1 LLNHRFN
8 TYTDYQQD
16 QSIFASIGNIITQNS
31 HQTVV
36 IHTRDTIEDIYLVEL
51 IEKSRFSYL
60 TLKLASEYGMLRL
73 IDNRI
78 TFELLARDFIIP
90 KRKSV
95 SKHHEQIRTLEN
107 IVGLDK
113 AGMII
118 SPEIGLHENVAVLD
132 FNDKY
137 ANIITRQDISYE
149 NLSSDVV
156 LTKEIETWRDL

>member
-1 LLNHRFN
+1 MLNHRFN
-8 TYTDYQQD
+8 IYTDYQQD

-31 HQTVV
+31 HLTVV

-78 TFELLARDFIIP
+78 TF
-90 KRKSV
+90 V
-95 SKHHEQIRTLEN
+95 
-107 IVGLDK
+107 VGLDK

-118 SPEIGLHENVAVLD
+118 SHEIGLHENVAVLD
-132 FNDKY
+132 FNYEY
-137 ANIITRQDISYE
+137 ANIITRRFID
-149 NLSSDVV
+149 NLPSDEDKVV
-156 LTKEIETWRDL
+156 LTLVQQFLEIPLNCFLFILIQPDI

>member
-1 LLNHRFN
+1 MLNHRF
-8 TYTDYQQD
+8 TIYTDYQQD

-36 IHTRDTIEDIYLVEL
+36 IYTRDTTEDIYLVEL

-78 TFELLARDFIIP
+78 TF
-90 KRKSV
+90 V
-95 SKHHEQIRTLEN
+95 
-107 IVGLDK
+107 VGLDK

-132 FNDKY
+132 FNGEY
-137 ANIITRQDISYE
+137 ANIITRRFID
-149 NLSSDVV
+149 NLPSDEDKVV
-156 LTKEIETWRDL
+156 LTLVQQFLEIPLNCFLFILIQPDI

>member
-1 LLNHRFN
+1 MLNHRFN
-8 TYTDYQQD
+8 IYTDYQQD

-78 TFELLARDFIIP
+78 TF
-90 KRKSV
+90 V
-95 SKHHEQIRTLEN
+95 
-107 IVGLDK
+107 VGMDK

-132 FNDKY
+132 FNDEY
-137 ANIITRQDISYE
+137 ANIITRRFID
-149 NLSSDVV
+149 NLPSDEDKVV
-156 LTKEIETWRDL
+156 LTLVQQFLEIPLNCFLFILIQPDI

>member
-78 TFELLARDFIIP
+78 TF
-90 KRKSV
+90 V
-95 SKHHEQIRTLEN
+95 
-107 IVGLDK
+107 VGLDK

-118 SPEIGLHENVAVLD
+118 SHEIGLHENVAVLD
-132 FNDKY
+132 FNDEY
-137 ANIITRQDISYE
+137 ANIITRRFID
-149 NLSSDVV
+149 NLPSDEDKVV
-156 LTKEIETWRDL
+156 LTLVQQFLEIPLNCFLFILIQPDI

>member
-1 LLNHRFN
+1 MILGYFTLLLFLLNHHFN
-8 TYTDYQQD
+8 IYTDYQQD

-78 TFELLARDFIIP
+78 TF
-90 KRKSV
+90 V
-95 SKHHEQIRTLEN
+95 
-107 IVGLDK
+107 VGMDK

-132 FNDKY
+132 FNDEY
-137 ANIITRQDISYE
+137 ANIITRRFID
-149 NLSSDVV
+149 NLPSDEDKVV
-156 LTKEIETWRDL
+156 LTLVQQFLEIPLNCFLFILIQPDI

>member
-8 TYTDYQQD
+8 IYTDYQQD

-60 TLKLASEYGMLRL
+60 TLKLASEYEMLRL
-73 IDNRI
+73 IDNCI
-78 TFELLARDFIIP
+78 TF
-90 KRKSV
+90 V
-95 SKHHEQIRTLEN
+95 
-107 IVGLDK
+107 VGLDK

-118 SPEIGLHENVAVLD
+118 SHEIGLHENVAVLD
-132 FNDKY
+132 FNDEY
-137 ANIITRQDISYE
+137 ANIITRRFID
-149 NLSSDVV
+149 NLPSDEDKVV
-156 LTKEIETWRDL
+156 LTLVQQFLEIPLNCFLFILIQPDI

>member
-1 LLNHRFN
+1 MILGYFTLLLFLLNHHFN
-8 TYTDYQQD
+8 IYTDYQQD

-78 TFELLARDFIIP
+78 TF
-90 KRKSV
+90 V
-95 SKHHEQIRTLEN
+95 
-107 IVGLDK
+107 VGLDK

-132 FNDKY
+132 FNDEY
-137 ANIITRQDISYE
+137 ANIITRRFID
-149 NLSSDVV
+149 NLPSDEDKVV
-156 LTKEIETWRDL
+156 LTLVQQFLEIPLNCFLFILIQPDI

>member
-1 LLNHRFN
+1 MLNHRFN

-78 TFELLARDFIIP
+78 TF
-90 KRKSV
+90 V
-95 SKHHEQIRTLEN
+95 
-107 IVGLDK
+107 VGLDK

-118 SPEIGLHENVAVLD
+118 SHEIGLHENVAVLD
-132 FNDKY
+132 FNDEY
-137 ANIITRQDISYE
+137 ANIITRRFID
-149 NLSSDVV
+149 NLPSDEDKVV
-156 LTKEIETWRDL
+156 LT

>member
-1 LLNHRFN
+1 MLNHRFN

-16 QSIFASIGNIITQNS
+16 QSIFASIGNINTQNS

-78 TFELLARDFIIP
+78 TF
-90 KRKSV
+90 V
-95 SKHHEQIRTLEN
+95 
-107 IVGLDK
+107 VGLDK

-118 SPEIGLHENVAVLD
+118 SHEIGLHENVAVLD
-132 FNDKY
+132 FNDEY
-137 ANIITRQDISYE
+137 ANIITRRFID
-149 NLSSDVV
+149 NLPSDEDKVV
-156 LTKEIETWRDL
+156 LTLVQQFLEIPLNCFLFILIQPDI

>member
-1 LLNHRFN
+1 MILGYFTLLLFLLNHRFN

-78 TFELLARDFIIP
+78 TF
-90 KRKSV
+90 V
-95 SKHHEQIRTLEN
+95 
-107 IVGLDK
+107 VGLDK

-118 SPEIGLHENVAVLD
+118 SHEIGLHENVAVLD
-132 FNDKY
+132 FNDEY
-137 ANIITRQDISYE
+137 ANIITRRFID
-149 NLSSDVV
+149 NLPSDEDKVV
-156 LTKEIETWRDL
+156 LTLVQQFLEIPLNCFLFILIQPDI

>member
-16 QSIFASIGNIITQNS
+16 QSIFASIGNIITPHS

-78 TFELLARDFIIP
+78 TF
-90 KRKSV
+90 V
-95 SKHHEQIRTLEN
+95 
-107 IVGLDK
+107 VGLDK

-118 SPEIGLHENVAVLD
+118 SHEIGLHENVAVLD
-132 FNDKY
+132 FNDEY
-137 ANIITRQDISYE
+137 ANIITRRFID
-149 NLSSDVV
+149 NLPSDEDKVV
-156 LTKEIETWRDL
+156 LTLVQQFLEIPLNCFLFILIQPDI

>member
-8 TYTDYQQD
+8 IYTDYQQD
-16 QSIFASIGNIITQNS
+16 QSIFASVGDIITPHS

-78 TFELLARDFIIP
+78 TF
-90 KRKSV
+90 V
-95 SKHHEQIRTLEN
+95 
-107 IVGLDK
+107 VGLDK

-118 SPEIGLHENVAVLD
+118 SHEIGLHENVAVLD
-132 FNDKY
+132 FNDEY
-137 ANIITRQDISYE
+137 ANIITRRFID
-149 NLSSDVV
+149 NLPSDEDKVV
-156 LTKEIETWRDL
+156 LTLVQQFLEIPLNCFLFILIQPDI

>member
-1 LLNHRFN
+1 MILGYFTLLLFLLNHHFN
-8 TYTDYQQD
+8 IYTDYQQD

-78 TFELLARDFIIP
+78 TF
-90 KRKSV
+90 V
-95 SKHHEQIRTLEN
+95 
-107 IVGLDK
+107 VGLDK

-118 SPEIGLHENVAVLD
+118 SHEIGLHENVAVLD
-132 FNDKY
+132 FNDEY
-137 ANIITRQDISYE
+137 ANIITRRFID
-149 NLSSDVV
+149 NLPSDEDKVV
-156 LTKEIETWRDL
+156 LTLVQQFLEIPLNCFLFILIQPDI

>member
-8 TYTDYQQD
+8 IYTDYQQD

-78 TFELLARDFIIP
+78 TF
-90 KRKSV
+90 V
-95 SKHHEQIRTLEN
+95 
-107 IVGLDK
+107 VGLDK

-118 SPEIGLHENVAVLD
+118 SPEIDLRENVAVLD
-132 FNDKY
+132 FNDEY
-137 ANIITRQDISYE
+137 ANIITRRFID
-149 NLSSDVV
+149 NLPSDEDKVV
-156 LTKEIETWRDL
+156 LTLVQQFLEIPLNCFLFILIQPDI

>member
-8 TYTDYQQD
+8 IYTDYQQD

-78 TFELLARDFIIP
+78 TF
-90 KRKSV
+90 V
-95 SKHHEQIRTLEN
+95 
-107 IVGLDK
+107 VGLDK

-132 FNDKY
+132 FNDEY
-137 ANIITRQDISYE
+137 ANIITRRFID
-149 NLSSDVV
+149 NLPSDEDKVV
-156 LTKEIETWRDL
+156 LTLVQQFLEIPLNCFLFILIQPDI

>member
-8 TYTDYQQD
+8 TYPDYQQD
-16 QSIFASIGNIITQNS
+16 QSIFASIGNIITQHS

-36 IHTRDTIEDIYLVEL
+36 IHTRETIEDIYLVEL

-78 TFELLARDFIIP
+78 TF
-90 KRKSV
+90 V
-95 SKHHEQIRTLEN
+95 
-107 IVGLDK
+107 VGLDK

-118 SPEIGLHENVAVLD
+118 SHEIGLHENVAVLD
-132 FNDKY
+132 FNDEY
-137 ANIITRQDISYE
+137 ANIITRRFID
-149 NLSSDVV
+149 NLSSDEDKVA
-156 LTKEIETWRDL
+156 LTLVQQFLEIPLNCFLFILIQPDI

>member
-1 LLNHRFN
+1 MLNHRFN

-78 TFELLARDFIIP
+78 TF
-90 KRKSV
+90 V
-95 SKHHEQIRTLEN
+95 
-107 IVGLDK
+107 VGLDK

-118 SPEIGLHENVAVLD
+118 SHEIGLHENVAVLD
-132 FNDKY
+132 FNDEY
-137 ANIITRQDISYE
+137 ANIITRRFID
-149 NLSSDVV
+149 NLPSDEDKVV
-156 LTKEIETWRDL
+156 LTLVQQFLEIPLNCFLFILIQPDI